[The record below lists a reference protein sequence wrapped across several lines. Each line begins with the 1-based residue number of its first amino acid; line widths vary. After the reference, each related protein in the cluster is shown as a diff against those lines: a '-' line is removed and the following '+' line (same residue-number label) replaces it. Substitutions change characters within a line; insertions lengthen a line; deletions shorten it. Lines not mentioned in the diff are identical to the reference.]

1 MKKLHIIHSKSL
13 GDINTYNKG
22 KILPILEQETLDWA
36 EDFHKDAH
44 KATLD
49 IKKELEEKGNIHN
62 KYFKY
67 LRRLLELKYEAYE
80 KLREKD
86 EELPPL
92 QIGDELQQ
100 LMQVESLRVPTHIS
114 CTQIGMYEFCPRKW
128 YYRYALGIKTPKT
141 SALHFGVA
149 VDEALNFYFEEKIK
163 REAPPISAV
172 YAQFHEH
179 FDKDADKVN
188 WGDDNPKLLRKKG
201 PLVLKLYLEEFDSV
215 TKAIDVQTEVRV
227 HLDNGGILLGYI
239 DILEEKGVVDT
250 KTSKTFWKTT
260 GMYAKQKTELQP
272 KAYGLW
278 FLEEYEKMPEFR
290 YQIVTKEDPPRTQLV
305 SVEVKKFEL
314 DAFRRRVQKLWDE
327 INKKLKYG
335 KRAFPAQAEVGNEV
349 GRGPGKLQVGYL
361 CTKEWCDYWKYC
373 EDDGLK
379 VPERWVKRD
388 GSKSGYHVYKD
399 ENGKEYKG

>member
-1 MKKLHIIHSKSL
+1 MKKLHIIHAKSIT
-13 GDINTYNKG
+13 DIDNRSRG
-22 KILPILEQETLDWA
+22 KILPALEKETLDWA
-36 EDFHKDAH
+36 KDHNKTAH
-44 KATLD
+44 TATLAM
-49 IKKELEEKGNIHN
+49 KRELEEKGNLHN

-80 KLREKD
+80 KLRENSP
-86 EELPPL
+86 ELPDMNL
-92 QIGDELQQ
+92 GEGLHEL
-100 LMQVESLRVPTHIS
+100 LRIESLRVPAHVS
-114 CTQIGMYEFCPRKW
+114 CTQIAMYEFCPRKW
-128 YYRYALGIKTPKT
+128 YYRYGLGIKVPKT

-163 REAPPISAV
+163 GDPPPISAV
-172 YAQFHEH
+172 YASFHEH

-188 WGDDNPKLLRKKG
+188 WGDDNPKDLRKKG
-201 PLVLKLYLEEFDSV
+201 PLVLKTYLEAFDSK
-215 TKAIDVQTEVRV
+215 TEAIDVQTEVRV

-239 DILEEKGVVDT
+239 DILEKSGVVDT
-250 KTSKTFWKTT
+250 KTAKKPWKVT
-260 GMYAKQKTELQP
+260 GMYAKQNQELQP

-278 FLEEYEKMPEFR
+278 FLEEYEQMPKFR
-290 YQIVTKEDPPRTQLV
+290 YQIVTKEDPPQTQLV
-305 SVEVKKFEL
+305 EVEIKKFEL
-314 DAFRRRVQKLWDE
+314 DGFRRRVQKLWDD

-335 KRAFPAQAEVGNEV
+335 KRAFPAQAEVGEEV

-373 EDDGLK
+373 EKDGLK

-399 ENGKEYKG
+399 EYGKEYKG